1 MRGLAFLSC
10 LGALLAATVSAA
22 SIDAGQIHM
31 GVGARTNSRY
41 APSHPGSYLETD
53 DARAAAAGSAQAQLD
68 ALLTS
73 SSGLGGPARVE
84 LPLDAISTA
93 AFGSAKAE
101 QIIASQKGEFTVLTH
116 RDFPSVAVRIKQLYA
131 PPPVSELK
139 GHDVDPDAFCDPTV
153 TSWSGYID
161 TAYGG
166 KSLWFYFFESRSDP
180 AKDPVIL
187 WTNGGPGCSSSL
199 GLFMELG
206 PCRIP
211 ENGGK
216 LSPGP
221 PINGTRWHPQSWT
234 NRANVFFID
243 QPVGVGYSYSKTDQ
257 KVYTTEEAARDVYA
271 FLRVFFSA
279 FDRFRS
285 NDFYMAGESYGG
297 RYIPIFASEVA
308 DRNHEIERAALKAGK
323 KPSRD
328 ELINLKGVLIGN
340 GLTDVSKQMS
350 GYYDMTCTRRGGV
363 APILSIDTCKR
374 MANWVPKC
382 RKLLAEHCVDAYNP
396 SACDMWTDKCIQEIQ
411 APYFYTGQNPYN
423 IKDDCKS
430 GLSPN
435 LCYDVT
441 DDIRKYLDRDDVREL
456 VGAAPKEQ
464 IGKFASCSDDV
475 SDGFNRM
482 LDSIHDNG
490 YNVAALLERGL
501 RALVYVGT
509 LDWICNHN
517 GNYEWVKTLDWS
529 ANAHFQSA
537 KNYVSTTLF
546 SFVSSACP
554 DLGLCLRWRRNGLWM
569 ARKRAEHRV
578 AEVLPGLPCTR
589 LATWCPTTSPT
600 PPLPCSTAGS
610 TAKTSNPP
618 HPRLV
623 LTHHF
628 GNHN

>member
-22 SIDAGQIHM
+22 SIDAGQIQM

-131 PPPVSELK
+131 PPPASELK

-243 QPVGVGYSYSKTDQ
+243 QPVGVGYSYSKTEQ

-308 DRNHEIERAALKAGK
+308 DRNHDIERAALKAGK

-382 RKLLAEHCVDAYNP
+382 RKLLAEHCVESYNP
-396 SACDMWTDKCIQEIQ
+396 DACDMWTNKCSRRSKHPIST
-411 APYFYTGQNPYN
+411 P
-423 IKDDCKS
+423 
-430 GLSPN
+430 
-435 LCYDVT
+435 
-441 DDIRKYLDRDDVREL
+441 DR
-456 VGAAPKEQ
+456 
-464 IGKFASCSDDV
+464 
-475 SDGFNRM
+475 
-482 LDSIHDNG
+482 
-490 YNVAALLERGL
+490 
-501 RALVYVGT
+501 T
-509 LDWICNHN
+509 L
-517 GNYEWVKTLDWS
+517 
-529 ANAHFQSA
+529 
-537 KNYVSTTLF
+537 
-546 SFVSSACP
+546 
-554 DLGLCLRWRRNGLWM
+554 
-569 ARKRAEHRV
+569 
-578 AEVLPGLPCTR
+578 
-589 LATWCPTTSPT
+589 TTSRTIASRASHLTSATTSRTISASTSTVMMCASSWVRHPRSRSASSPAATRTSVMASTGCSIRRTTTASTWRLCSSEACVRSYTSERSTGFATTTATTSGSRPSTGAPT
-600 PPLPCSTAGS
+600 P
-610 TAKTSNPP
+610 TSNPP
-618 HPRLV
+618 R
-623 LTHHF
+623 TT
-628 GNHN
+628 